1 MTVTPSNLPSNRI
14 FGLFFTGVFAVLGL
28 YGFWV
33 VWPPILNKVFLTVS
47 IILAAVTLLRP
58 PLLNPLNRGWYQLGL
73 FLGRVVSPIV
83 LGILFFLLITPV
95 ALVIRIAGR
104 DALRLRRKKVDSYWI
119 DRSPPGP
126 NADSFRDQF

>member
-33 VWPPILNKVFLTVS
+33 VWPPILNKVFFAVS

-58 PLLNPLNRGWYQLGL
+58 ALLNSLNRAWYQLGL

-95 ALVIRIAGR
+95 ALIIRIAGR

>member
-14 FGLFFTGVFAVLGL
+14 FGLFFTGVFGVLGL

-95 ALVIRIAGR
+95 ALIIRIAGR

-126 NADSFRDQF
+126 KADSFRDQF

>member
-1 MTVTPSNLPSNRI
+1 MTVIPSNLPSNRI

-33 VWPPILNKVFLTVS
+33 VWPPILNKVFFAVS
-47 IILAAVTLLRP
+47 IILAAITLLRP
-58 PLLNPLNRGWYQLGL
+58 ALLNSLNRAWYQLGL

-104 DALRLRRKKVDSYWI
+104 DALRLRRKNVDSYWI

-126 NADSFRDQF
+126 KADSFRDQF

>member
-1 MTVTPSNLPSNRI
+1 MTVTLSNLPSNRI

-58 PLLNPLNRGWYQLGL
+58 PLLNPLNRAWYQLGL

-104 DALRLRRKKVDSYWI
+104 DALRLRRKKVESYWI

>member
-1 MTVTPSNLPSNRI
+1 MTVIPSNLPSNRI

-33 VWPPILNKVFLTVS
+33 VWPPILNKVFFTVS

-58 PLLNPLNRGWYQLGL
+58 PLLNPLNRAWYQLGL

-83 LGILFFLLITPV
+83 LGILFFLLITTV

-104 DALRLRRKKVDSYWI
+104 DALRLRRKKVESYWI

>member
-1 MTVTPSNLPSNRI
+1 MTLSPSNLPSNFI
-14 FGLFFTGVFAVLGL
+14 FGLFFTGIFAVFGL
-28 YGFWV
+28 YGLWV
-33 VWPPILNKVFLTVS
+33 VWPSILNIVFFVFS
-47 IILAAVTLLRP
+47 AILATVTLLK
-58 PLLNPLNRGWYQLGL
+58 PLLLTPLNRAWYQLGL
-73 FLGRVVSPIV
+73 FLGRIVSPIV

-104 DALRLRRKKVDSYWI
+104 DALRLRRKKVDTYWI